1 MQQGA
6 ATMPTP
12 RLLTTVLLGLAIP
25 ALLAM
30 APAAAQKA
38 GGDAAKKK
46 LYCWDQNGTR
56 MCSDTL
62 PQDAVN
68 RARDEINAANGNR
81 TAEVQRALTD
91 DERAQRALDAA
102 QQQADA
108 AAADTRR
115 RTEQAMLTS
124 YQSEDELRRV
134 FTERVGL
141 VDNAIAT
148 ARYNVV
154 SLREGLVTL
163 LRVAGERELSGKP
176 VPEKTATDIRVRHAQ
191 LRYHA
196 ALERSFERQR
206 AELDVE
212 IEDIL
217 QRFRVLKANDAPGA
231 RAVLDLPPA
240 PRQ

>member
-12 RLLTTVLLGLAIP
+12 RFLTSALLGLAIP
-25 ALLAM
+25 AFCAI

-38 GGDAAKKK
+38 GDDAAKKK

-91 DERAQRALDAA
+91 EERAQQALDAA
-102 QQQADA
+102 QQQADT

-134 FTERVGL
+134 FTDRAAML
-141 VDNAIAT
+141 DNNVRT
-148 ARYNVV
+148 ARYNVA
-154 SLREGLVTL
+154 SLRAGLAGQLGSAGDQELAGRKVPDKLRDGIVKQHADL
-163 LRVAGERELSGKP
+163 LR
-176 VPEKTATDIRVRHAQ
+176 Q
-191 LRYHA
+191 LHLQQVFEQQRA
-196 ALERSFERQR
+196 ALDGEIQDAVQR
-206 AELDVE
+206 YRTLV
-212 IEDIL
+212 
-217 QRFRVLKANDAPGA
+217 APAGNA
-231 RAVLDLPPA
+231 SPSGTLPPSGG
-240 PRQ
+240 

>member
-1 MQQGA
+1 MTPVNTTMLGSVLVALA
-6 ATMPTP
+6 A
-12 RLLTTVLLGLAIP
+12 GLALP
-25 ALLAM
+25 V
-30 APAAAQKA
+30 AAQDKSGA
-38 GGDAAKKK
+38 GKK
-46 LYCWDQNGTR
+46 LYCWTQNGQRT
-56 MCSDTL
+56 CADSL
-62 PQDAVN
+62 PPEAMAA
-68 RARDEINAANGNR
+68 AREEISVSSGMR
-81 TAEVQRALTD
+81 TGEVQRALTD
-91 DERAQRALDAA
+91 EERAAQAEAEAL
-102 QQQADA
+102 
-108 AAADTRR
+108 R
-115 RTEQAMLTS
+115 RTDQAMLTS
-124 YQSEDELRRV
+124 FQTEDELRRV

-141 VDNAIAT
+141 VDNSIAT
-148 ARYNVV
+148 ARYNVT

-163 LRVAGERELSGKP
+163 LRVAGERELSGRP

-231 RAVLDLPPA
+231 RAALNLPPA

>member
-1 MQQGA
+1 MTPVNTTMLGSVLVALA
-6 ATMPTP
+6 A
-12 RLLTTVLLGLAIP
+12 GLALP
-25 ALLAM
+25 V
-30 APAAAQKA
+30 AAQDKGGA
-38 GGDAAKKK
+38 GKK
-46 LYCWDQNGTR
+46 LYCWTQNSQRT
-56 MCSDTL
+56 CADSL
-62 PQDAVN
+62 PPEAMAA
-68 RARDEINAANGNR
+68 AREEISVSSGMR
-81 TAEVQRALTD
+81 TGEVQRALTD
-91 DERAQRALDAA
+91 EERAAQAEAEALRRTE
-102 QQQADA
+102 A
-108 AAADTRR
+108 AAAETRR
-115 RTEQAMLTS
+115 RTDQAMLTS
-124 YQSEDELRRV
+124 FQTEDELRRV

-176 VPEKTATDIRVRHAQ
+176 GPETTATDIRVRHAQ

-217 QRFRVLKANDAPGA
+217 QRFRVLKANDAPGV

>member
-1 MQQGA
+1 MTPVNTTMLGSVLVALA
-6 ATMPTP
+6 A
-12 RLLTTVLLGLAIP
+12 GLALP
-25 ALLAM
+25 V
-30 APAAAQKA
+30 AAQDKSGA
-38 GGDAAKKK
+38 GKK
-46 LYCWDQNGTR
+46 LYCWTQNGQRT
-56 MCSDTL
+56 CADSL
-62 PQDAVN
+62 PPEAMAA
-68 RARDEINAANGNR
+68 AREEISVSSGMR
-81 TAEVQRALTD
+81 TGEVQRALTD
-91 DERAQRALDAA
+91 EERAAQAEAEALRRTE
-102 QQQADA
+102 A
-108 AAADTRR
+108 AAAETRR
-115 RTEQAMLTS
+115 RTDQAMLTS
-124 YQSEDELRRV
+124 FQTEDELRRV
-134 FTERVGL
+134 FTERV
-141 VDNAIAT
+141 
-148 ARYNVV
+148 
-154 SLREGLVTL
+154 GLVTL

>member
-1 MQQGA
+1 MTPVNTTMLGSVLVALA
-6 ATMPTP
+6 A
-12 RLLTTVLLGLAIP
+12 GLALP
-25 ALLAM
+25 V
-30 APAAAQKA
+30 AAQDK
-38 GGDAAKKK
+38 GGTGKK
-46 LYCWDQNGTR
+46 LYCWTQNGQRT
-56 MCSDTL
+56 CADSL
-62 PQDAVN
+62 PPEAMAA
-68 RARDEINAANGNR
+68 AREEISVSSGMR
-81 TAEVQRALTD
+81 TGEVQRALTD
-91 DERAQRALDAA
+91 EERAAQAEAEAL
-102 QQQADA
+102 
-108 AAADTRR
+108 R
-115 RTEQAMLTS
+115 RTDQAMLTS
-124 YQSEDELRRV
+124 FQTEDELRRV

-141 VDNAIAT
+141 VDNSIAT
-148 ARYNVV
+148 ARYNVT

-163 LRVAGERELSGKP
+163 LRVAGERELSGRP

-231 RAVLDLPPA
+231 RAALNLPPA